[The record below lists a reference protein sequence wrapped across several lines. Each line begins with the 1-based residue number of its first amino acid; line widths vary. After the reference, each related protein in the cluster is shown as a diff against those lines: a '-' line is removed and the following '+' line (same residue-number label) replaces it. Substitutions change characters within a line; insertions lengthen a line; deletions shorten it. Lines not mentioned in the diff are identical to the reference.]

1 MKGGKYEIKEA
12 TPLIEEYKKTID
24 ELDIYNPLNIFDFS
38 KKYDEQPEQFKD
50 KIKNEEDKLN
60 NIGLDSKEPPV
71 IKNLSLRFL
80 IEGEIEKIED
90 GIKDIENY
98 FDKNSKFTK
107 KEGVEEDPDM
117 EKLLKVDI
125 VEGYYE
131 YLIIIRDNLFKSSKS
146 KLQEKITE
154 EDDKEFIKKS
164 LIELKN
170 PTKSEEPDKTQKD
183 KEEKQSII
191 SEEEGKNEESDII
204 NNPFDFEQPLKK
216 EPSTEGD
223 FNPFEDEKEEKK
235 KEEPEKLQKEEEQK
249 NTEVVEEKKEEK
261 LNLNEKFIH
270 KRKGY
275 KGTTQGLIEDLT
287 KKIPAAKKRN
297 DTGKQTIYQDAL
309 DKLKKATT
317 LPEVRKI
324 ITDSKL
330 TFGLDSG
337 RLKGG
342 DNKKF
347 KKITKTKKN
356 GGKRTKKRTFKSKLL
371 MGI

>member
-24 ELDIYNPLNIFDFS
+24 ELDIYEPLNIFDFS
-38 KKYDEQPEQFKD
+38 KKYDEQPQQFKD
-50 KIKNEEDKLN
+50 KIKEEQDKLN

-107 KEGVEEDPDM
+107 KEGVEKNPDM
-117 EKLLKVDI
+117 EELLRVDI

-131 YLIIIRDNLFKSSKS
+131 YLIIIRDNLFKSSNS

-164 LIELKN
+164 LVELKN
-170 PTKSEEPDKTQKD
+170 PTKSEEPEKIQKD
-183 KEEKQSII
+183 KQEKQSII
-191 SEEEGKNEESDII
+191 SEEKGKKEESDII
-204 NNPFDFEQPLKK
+204 NNPFDLKQPLKK

-235 KEEPEKLQKEEEQK
+235 KEEEQK
-249 NTEVVEEKKEEK
+249 NTEVVEDKKEEK
-261 LNLNEKFIH
+261 LNLNEKFKH
-270 KRKGY
+270 KKKGY
-275 KGTTQGLIEDLT
+275 EGTTQGLINDLT
-287 KKIPAAKKRN
+287 KKLQAAKKRK
-297 DTGKQTIYQDAL
+297 DTGKEQIYQPAL
-309 DKLKKATT
+309 DKLKNATT

-330 TFGLDSG
+330 TFGQDSG

-342 DNKKF
+342 DNKKI
-347 KKITKTKKN
+347 KKITKTKKK

-371 MGI
+371 IDI

>member
-12 TPLIEEYKKTID
+12 TPLIEEYKKIID
-24 ELDIYNPLNIFDFS
+24 ELDIYEPLNIFNFS
-38 KKYDEQPEQFKD
+38 KKYDEQPEQFKE

-60 NIGLDSKEPPV
+60 NIIGLDSKELPV

-90 GIKDIENY
+90 GIKTIENY

-107 KEGVEEDPDM
+107 KEGVKEDPDM

-131 YLIIIRDNLFKSSKS
+131 YMIIIRDKLFKSSNS

-164 LIELKN
+164 LVELKN
-170 PTKSEEPDKTQKD
+170 PTKSEKPEKIQKD
-183 KEEKQSII
+183 TEEKQSII
-191 SEEEGKNEESDII
+191 SEE
-204 NNPFDFEQPLKK
+204 
-216 EPSTEGD
+216 
-223 FNPFEDEKEEKK
+223 KEEKK
-235 KEEPEKLQKEEEQK
+235 KEEEQK
-249 NTEVVEEKKEEK
+249 NTEVVEEK
-261 LNLNEKFIH
+261 LNLNENFTHTK
-270 KRKGY
+270 KGY
-275 KGTTQGLIEDLT
+275 KGTTQALIDNLT
-287 KKIPAAKKRN
+287 KKIASAKNRN
-297 DTGKQTIYQDAL
+297 DANKQQFYQEPLA
-309 DKLKKATT
+309 KLKKATT

-337 RLKGG
+337 KLKGG
-342 DNKKF
+342 DNKKL
-347 KKITKTKKN
+347 KQITKTKKN
-356 GGKRTKKRTFKSKLL
+356 GGKRTKKRTFKSRLL
-371 MGI
+371 IDI